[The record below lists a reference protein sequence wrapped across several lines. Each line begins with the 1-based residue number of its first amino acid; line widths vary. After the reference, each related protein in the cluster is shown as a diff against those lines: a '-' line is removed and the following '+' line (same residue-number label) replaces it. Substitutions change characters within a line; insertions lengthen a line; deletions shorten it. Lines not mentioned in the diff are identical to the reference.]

1 MKQPLLLS
9 ILASFIILFPLF
21 PQDANQKLKDIFLDA
36 EYFFL
41 NEDYQEALYSFN
53 VLYKRGYADDAK
65 INYRI
70 GQCYLNISGEKGK
83 SIPYLEKAVLNINK
97 NYVEG
102 SFKETA
108 APIDAYFFLGN
119 AYRVNNQIDKAIA
132 SYDKYKTLIDSNNT
146 MGFKL
151 ADNEISACKLALVMM
166 KSPQDVKEINLGRP
180 VNTSARDFFPVV
192 SGDESVLLYNSAQK
206 FYNAVFFSK
215 KVNNRWSSP
224 VNITSEIQSDG
235 NQYCSSLSFYGTELY
250 LRVEDNFDA
259 DLMVAKYENGIWTK
273 SKSLGK
279 NINTKFWEGN
289 ACVSKDGKT
298 LFFSSNKPG
307 GFGALDIYKSLRQ
320 PNGDWGIPVN
330 LGNVINSEFN
340 DDAPFITEDGK
351 RLYFVSQ
358 GHQTMGGYDIF
369 YSELDNIGKWM
380 EPVNLGYPINTTD
393 DELFF
398 CPVKNGAVA
407 YVGKYSKTGYGYE
420 DIVRMQLVPEELIA
434 AKPSK
439 EEPKNQDKNTKQN
452 EPSTDL
458 AVNKL
463 PSNFEKN
470 LIETDSTTKAKER
483 IVIRCIF
490 FDFNSSALTIKAKK
504 ELDYLFIIMKNTP
517 ELKLE
522 FSGNT
527 DALGSDEYNL
537 SLSAQRANNA
547 KTYLINKG
555 VQAERISTK
564 GVGKKNYIAVNNNP
578 DGSDNPEGRVFN
590 RRVDFRIPEAINK
603 SIIIEEVKVPEKL
616 QIRNGESNP

>member
-1 MKQPLLLS
+1 MRTRPVFARVFARDRTRS
-9 ILASFIILFPLF
+9 
-21 PQDANQKLKDIFLDA
+21 
-36 EYFFL
+36 
-41 NEDYQEALYSFN
+41 
-53 VLYKRGYADDAK
+53 
-65 INYRI
+65 
-70 GQCYLNISGEKGK
+70 
-83 SIPYLEKAVLNINK
+83 
-97 NYVEG
+97 
-102 SFKETA
+102 
-108 APIDAYFFLGN
+108 LGN
-119 AYRVNNQIDKAIA
+119 GARFGASGMSIWCTVQLWVLHKEGRFTLPAIA
-132 SYDKYKTLIDSNNT
+132 AIDRNRG
-146 MGFKL
+146 MRWH
-151 ADNEISACKLALVMM
+151 LVN
-166 KSPQDVKEINLGRP
+166 SFPNLGREHFGVRGVRSCSCSTP
-180 VNTSARDFFPVV
+180 ESNAAAIAAAAVPTPPTWRLPMPRGRRQKPGSGSPAPSDFFPVV
-192 SGDESVLLYNSAQK
+192 SGDESVLLFNSAQK

-215 KVNNRWSSP
+215 KVNNKWSSP
-224 VNITSEIQSDG
+224 VNITPEIQSDG